1 VPERGRELVPG
12 VPAGALGEAGV
23 SEPTPLRLAVDRA
36 DEAQRKDCIAL
47 LEEALAEAKKGRGF
61 DAVFILAT
69 YPDSTTVH
77 RMQTCG
83 FSSIQVAG
91 VLEYIKH
98 GVLAHMYES
107 PASLP
112 PRPELPPD
120 GT

>member
-1 VPERGRELVPG
+1 LQERGRELVPG
-12 VPAGALGEAGV
+12 VPAGALGEASVSGRVIELGV
-23 SEPTPLRLAVDRA
+23 SPAA
-36 DEAQRKDCIAL
+36 EAQRKDCIAL

-83 FSSIQVAG
+83 YSSIQVAG

-98 GVLAHMYES
+98 GVLAHMHEA
-107 PASLP
+107 PAFPP
-112 PRPELPPD
+112 PRPEP
-120 GT
+120 GK